1 MKAKPLRRLR
11 QKTNAGEK
19 LEHDI
24 KKLYL
29 DSMERPQD
37 IYYLDEMD
45 IGWFFELMQYSDS
58 GKNKRAIQAAGS
70 RKSISIRYSV
80 FRKGVK
86 HGGITRLIA
95 SQYRTRKR
103 RPNAWPCGY

>member
-58 GKNKRAIQAAGS
+58 GKNKRADS
-70 RKSISIRYSV
+70 S
-80 FRKGVK
+80 
-86 HGGITRLIA
+86 GGKQEVYIDQVL
-95 SQYRTRKR
+95 
-103 RPNAWPCGY
+103 GF